1 MATAAATPTH
11 PNPEPATTTTNN
23 TTTSYS
29 QLEDQEPQDSSF
41 FSSVYTAAQQAA
53 NNIMN
58 GAERQDSTTRH
69 DSPTTISDNANVNKT
84 SSSSSSPAVV
94 APSHSHTHTPPISPV
109 APAAA
114 APIETLGQGD
124 LSLAQLGL
132 SRSRANTGSSSKH
145 KSPLAQGSHTSV
157 KSTSATT
164 AKSPTTP
171 NGRSRAGTETSEH
184 RRSLSPP
191 LAIPG
196 RIIDKV
202 KTELA
207 DIEDDHLP
215 VVKRL
220 RSQRLSRGGSSR
232 KRADSG
238 KDGKELEPTATTAT
252 VATTGPAAATPEDIT
267 PVNSAAASITG
278 FAYASK
284 KRNEEF
290 HAHFKSVPED
300 DFLLDDFSC
309 AYSREILVQ
318 GRMFVSERHICFFAN
333 ILGWQTHHV
342 IAFDEIVSLDKK
354 TTAGLFPN
362 GIVVQTLHSTYIYA
376 SFISR
381 DATFAFM
388 NTIWKQNSQGVAG
401 SDESDGDSDDGELDS
416 GISDNEAETAPTGT
430 AVVAST
436 EAGADASKWS
446 VPNLGPETHAPTSAN
461 YDPEAK
467 GEKLLCKEIVKA
479 PLGVVANL
487 LFGKENVLGAFL
499 KDNQKCWEVTPIK
512 SCVESKKREYSYIK
526 PLNNSLG
533 PKQTK
538 CQCVDTVE
546 AWDDSGAIN
555 VVTTTS
561 NHDVPSGNA
570 FTTKTRIIMT
580 WAANNQ
586 TQVMMSCWFDWTG
599 KSWIKSAIEKGG
611 NEGQM
616 AFASDLIPYLN
627 ERAKG
632 SGKGSK
638 PAAATA
644 VAVPVKKGHAKH
656 KSHHHHKTEADHE
669 ETSSSSAPP
678 PQTGG
683 ALHQF
688 AETWSQIPVLGSLP
702 LPIVGAVLGGI
713 WVLWFIIGLFRGH
726 HTTTHKFDFAG
737 LSDAK
742 KLEIFVMEEE
752 YELWHWIDERVGK
765 SQRTPGRFFVP
776 FEGANPKMVD
786 FSKPKTAAA
795 GGADAAEDM
804 TQADLEE
811 AIRDSEA
818 NLQQLRDIK
827 ASML

>member
-1 MATAAATPTH
+1 MATAAAPTQPSELATP
-11 PNPEPATTTTNN
+11 TTTTHTNHDDHE
-23 TTTSYS
+23 
-29 QLEDQEPQDSSF
+29 QPQDSSF

-58 GAERQDSTTRH
+58 GAERQDSSNSNSNRY
-69 DSPTTISDNANVNKT
+69 DSPTDNANVNKT
-84 SSSSSSPAVV
+84 SPSSSSSPAV
-94 APSHSHTHTPPISPV
+94 ANTNTPPISPV
-109 APAAA
+109 APAPA

-145 KSPLAQGSHTSV
+145 KSSLAQESRTSV
-157 KSTSATT
+157 KSTS

-171 NGRSRAGTETSEH
+171 NGRSRAGTTDSSDH

-238 KDGKELEPTATTAT
+238 KEGKDLEPTPTSATTSAAAT
-252 VATTGPAAATPEDIT
+252 SAGAAAATPEDIT
-267 PVNSAAASITG
+267 PVTSAAASITG

-416 GISDNEAETAPTGT
+416 GISDNEADSAPSGV
-430 AVVAST
+430 AVAVSSD
-436 EAGADASKWS
+436 AGADASKWS
-446 VPNLGPETHAPTSAN
+446 VPNLGPETHAPTSPN

-546 AWDDSGAIN
+546 AWDDSSAIN

-632 SGKGSK
+632 SGKSSK
-638 PAAATA
+638 PATGATA
-644 VAVPVKKGHAKH
+644 VAVPIKKGHAKH
-656 KSHHHHKTEADHE
+656 HKSHHSHKSEADHE
-669 ETSSSSAPP
+669 EASSSSGAPP
-678 PQTGG
+678 QQTGG

-713 WVLWFIIGLFRGH
+713 WVLWFIVGLFRGH

-795 GGADAAEDM
+795 GGADAAEDLS
-804 TQADLEE
+804 QADLEE

>member
-1 MATAAATPTH
+1 MATGATSTHQPEGRHKPQHQPPTY
-11 PNPEPATTTTNN
+11 NN
-23 TTTSYS
+23 A
-29 QLEDQEPQDSSF
+29 EDARSRKTSSF
-41 FSSVYTAAQQAA
+41 FSSVYTAGQQAA
-53 NNIMN
+53 QPIYMKR
-58 GAERQDSTTRH
+58 GPKRQDKPPADTTLPPLFSNNAKRKQNLLPSLPSSRPRSALQH
-69 DSPTTISDNANVNKT
+69 KQHRPSP
-84 SSSSSSPAVV
+84 PA
-94 APSHSHTHTPPISPV
+94 

-114 APIETLGQGD
+114 ALPSKTLGQGD

-157 KSTSATT
+157 KST
-164 AKSPTTP
+164 KSPSTP
-171 NGRSRAGTETSEH
+171 NGRSRAATETSEH

-232 KRADSG
+232 KRADSA
-238 KDGKELEPTATTAT
+238 KELEPTPTTAT
-252 VATTGPAAATPEDIT
+252 VANTAATPEDIT
-267 PVNSAAASITG
+267 PVTSAAASITG

-416 GISDNEAETAPTGT
+416 GISDNEAENRRPPGL
-430 AVVAST
+430 AVVASA

-446 VPNLGPETHAPTSAN
+446 VPNLGPETHAPTSPG

-499 KDNQKCWEVTPIK
+499 KDNQKCWDVTPIK
-512 SCVESKKREYSYIK
+512 SCVESKKREYSYVK

-538 CQCVDTVE
+538 CQCVDNVE
-546 AWDDSGAIN
+546 AWDDTGAIN

-611 NEGQM
+611 NDGQM
-616 AFASDLIPYLN
+616 AFAADLIPYLN

-632 SGKGSK
+632 SGKSAK
-638 PAAATA
+638 PVTATA
-644 VAVPVKKGHAKH
+644 VAVPTKKGHAKH
-656 KSHHHHKTEADHE
+656 KSHHHKVEAAHE
-669 ETSSSSAPP
+669 EASSSSAPP

-688 AETWSQIPVLGSLP
+688 AETWSQIPILGSLP

-786 FSKPKTAAA
+786 FSKSKTAAA
-795 GGADAAEDM
+795 GGGDNAEDM

>member
-1 MATAAATPTH
+1 MATAA
-11 PNPEPATTTTNN
+11 
-23 TTTSYS
+23 TTSTQASSSANTNALQPSSYS
-29 QLEDQEPQDSSF
+29 HDDPEPQDSSF
-41 FSSVYTAAQQAA
+41 FSSVYSAAQQAA

-58 GAERQDSTTRH
+58 SAERQDSTDPPTH
-69 DSPTTISDNANVNKT
+69 NNANVVNHSSSPTTS
-84 SSSSSSPAVV
+84 
-94 APSHSHTHTPPISPV
+94 APSHSATNTPPRSPTG
-109 APAAA
+109 PA

-145 KSPLAQGSHTSV
+145 KSPLAQSSHTSV
-157 KSTSATT
+157 KHRDQR
-164 AKSPTTP
+164 TP
-171 NGRSRAGTETSEH
+171 PIA
-184 RRSLSPP
+184 LAVASPP
-191 LAIPG
+191 GPHHRQG
-196 RIIDKV
+196 QN
-202 KTELA
+202 ELA
-207 DIEDDHLP
+207 DIEDDRLP

-232 KRADSG
+232 KRADSS
-238 KDGKELEPTATTAT
+238 KDLEPTPTTAT
-252 VATTGPAAATPEDIT
+252 VASTAAGTPEDIT
-267 PVNSAAASITG
+267 PVTSAAASITG

-416 GISDNEAETAPTGT
+416 GISDNEADTEPSGA
-430 AVVAST
+430 ALSAAS
-436 EAGADASKWS
+436 EAGAAASKWS
-446 VPNLGPETHAPTSAN
+446 VPNLGPETHAPTSPG

-479 PLGVVANL
+479 PLGVVANM
-487 LFGKENVLGAFL
+487 LFGSENVLGQFL
-499 KDNQKCWEVTPIK
+499 KDNQKCWDVTPIK
-512 SCVESKKREYSYIK
+512 SCIETKKREYSYIK

-546 AWDDSGAIN
+546 AWDDQGAIN
-555 VVTTTS
+555 VITTTS

-570 FTTKTRIIMT
+570 FTTKTRIIIT

-611 NEGQM
+611 NDGQM
-616 AFASDLIPYLN
+616 AFAADLIPFLN
-627 ERAKG
+627 ERCKG
-632 SGKGSK
+632 SGKPSK
-638 PAAATA
+638 GAVAATSA
-644 VAVPVKKGHAKH
+644 APKKGHAKH
-656 KSHHHHKTEADHE
+656 KSHHHHKAEAEHE
-669 ETSSSSAPP
+669 ETTSSSAPP

-713 WVLWFIIGLFRGH
+713 WVLWFVVGMFRGH

-776 FEGANPKMVD
+776 FEGANPKLVD

-795 GGADAAEDM
+795 GGDNAEDM
-804 TQADLEE
+804 TEADLEE

>member
-1 MATAAATPTH
+1 MATAATST
-11 PNPEPATTTTNN
+11 PNPEPATNPNTSTTYNN
-23 TTTSYS
+23 A
-29 QLEDQEPQDSSF
+29 EDAEPQDSSF

-58 GAERQDSTTRH
+58 GAERQDNHPRH
-69 DSPTTISDNANVNKT
+69 DSPTTISDNANVNK
-84 SSSSSSPAVV
+84 SSSSSPAV
-94 APSHSHTHTPPISPV
+94 APSHSNTNTPPISPA

-157 KSTSATT
+157 KST
-164 AKSPTTP
+164 KSPSTP
-171 NGRSRAGTETSEH
+171 NGRSRAATETSEH

-232 KRADSG
+232 KRADSA
-238 KDGKELEPTATTAT
+238 KELEPTPTTAT
-252 VATTGPAAATPEDIT
+252 VANTAATPEDIT
-267 PVNSAAASITG
+267 PVTSAAASITG

-416 GISDNEAETAPTGT
+416 GISDNEAETAATGA
-430 AVVAST
+430 AVVASA

-446 VPNLGPETHAPTSAN
+446 VPNLGPETHAPTSPG

-499 KDNQKCWEVTPIK
+499 KDNQKCWDVTPIK
-512 SCVESKKREYSYIK
+512 SCVESKKREYSYVK

-538 CQCVDTVE
+538 CQCVDNVE
-546 AWDDSGAIN
+546 AWDDTGAIN

-611 NEGQM
+611 NDGQM
-616 AFASDLIPYLN
+616 AFAADLIPYLN

-632 SGKGSK
+632 SGKSAK
-638 PAAATA
+638 PVTATA
-644 VAVPVKKGHAKH
+644 VAVPTKKGHAKH
-656 KSHHHHKTEADHE
+656 KSHHHKVEAAHE
-669 ETSSSSAPP
+669 EASSSSAPP

-688 AETWSQIPVLGSLP
+688 AETWSQIPILGSLP

-786 FSKPKTAAA
+786 FSKSKTAAA
-795 GGADAAEDM
+795 GGGDNAEDM

>member
-1 MATAAATPTH
+1 MATAATS
-11 PNPEPATTTTNN
+11 
-23 TTTSYS
+23 TTSNP
-29 QLEDQEPQDSSF
+29 QLHQDPEDQTDSSF

-58 GAERQDSTTRH
+58 GAERQDSRTAT
-69 DSPTTISDNANVNKT
+69 DSPTTISDHPNVNT
-84 SSSSSSPAVV
+84 SSSPPTVGSA
-94 APSHSHTHTPPISPV
+94 TNTPPISPA
-109 APAAA
+109 APA

-132 SRSRANTGSSSKH
+132 SRSRANTGSSKV
-145 KSPLAQGSHTSV
+145 KSSATQGSHTSV
-157 KSTSATT
+157 KSTR
-164 AKSPTTP
+164 SPSTP

-191 LAIPG
+191 IAIPY

-232 KRADSG
+232 KRADSA
-238 KDGKELEPTATTAT
+238 KDLEPTTTAASVT
-252 VATTGPAAATPEDIT
+252 TAVAGTPEDIT
-267 PVNSAAASITG
+267 PTTSNAASITG

-381 DATFAFM
+381 DATYAFM

-416 GISDNEAETAPTGT
+416 GISDNEADTAPSGT
-430 AVVAST
+430 AVAASA
-436 EAGADASKWS
+436 EAGSDASKWG
-446 VPNLGPETHAPTSAN
+446 VPNLGPETHAATSPN

-499 KDNQKCWEVTPIK
+499 KDNQKCWDVAPIK
-512 SCVESKKREYSYIK
+512 SCIETKKREYSYMK

-546 AWDDSGAIN
+546 NWDDSANIN

-570 FTTKTRIIMT
+570 FTTKTRIILS

-586 TQVMMSCWFDWTG
+586 TQIMMSCWFDWTG

-611 NEGQM
+611 NDGQI
-616 AFASDLIPYLN
+616 AFAGDLVPYLN
-627 ERAKG
+627 DRAKG
-632 SGKGSK
+632 SGKSSA
-638 PAAATA
+638 PATAAASA
-644 VAVPVKKGHAKH
+644 PSKKGHHKH
-656 KSHHHHKTEADHE
+656 KSHAHKAEAE
-669 ETSSSSAPP
+669 PETTSSSSAPP
-678 PQTGG
+678 QQTG

-713 WVLWFIIGLFRGH
+713 WVLWFIIGFFRGG

-786 FSKPKTAAA
+786 FTKPKTAAA
-795 GGADAAEDM
+795 GGGDNAEDL
-804 TQADLEE
+804 TNAELEE
-811 AIRDSEA
+811 AIRDQEA

-827 ASML
+827 ASLL

>member
-1 MATAAATPTH
+1 MATT
-11 PNPEPATTTTNN
+11 PAT
-23 TTTSYS
+23 
-29 QLEDQEPQDSSF
+29 DQPSDPDSSF
-41 FSSVYTAAQQAA
+41 FSSVYSAAQQAA
-53 NNIMN
+53 NNIMSS
-58 GAERQDSTTRH
+58 AERHDVP
-69 DSPTTISDNANVNKT
+69 DSPDTNAKSP
-84 SSSSSSPAVV
+84 SSS
-94 APSHSHTHTPPISPV
+94 APSQTPQPASP
-109 APAAA
+109 

-132 SRSRANTGSSSKH
+132 SRSRANTGSSKH
-145 KSPLAQGSHTSV
+145 KATSHTSV
-157 KSTSATT
+157 KS
-164 AKSPTTP
+164 TP
-171 NGRSRAGTETSEH
+171 NGRSRAGTESSDH

-232 KRADSG
+232 KRNDS
-238 KDGKELEPTATTAT
+238 LEPTQTQTT
-252 VATTGPAAATPEDIT
+252 VSPEDIT
-267 PVNSAAASITG
+267 PVTSAAASITG

-290 HAHFKSVPED
+290 HAHFKAVPED

-388 NTIWKQNSQGVAG
+388 NTIWKQNAQGVAG
-401 SDESDGDSDDGELDS
+401 SDESDGDTDDGELDS
-416 GISDNEAETAPTGT
+416 GISDNEAETAPSG
-430 AVVAST
+430 AAAAASAD
-436 EAGADASKWS
+436 AGADASKWS
-446 VPNLGPETHAPTSAN
+446 VPNLGPETHAPTQPG

-467 GEKLLCKEIVKA
+467 GEKLLCKEVVKA

-487 LFGKENVLGAFL
+487 LFGKENILGAFL
-499 KDNQKCWEVTPIK
+499 KDNQKCWDVTPIK
-512 SCVESKKREYSYIK
+512 SCVETKKREYSYIK

-546 AWDDSGAIN
+546 AWDDQGAIN

-580 WAANNQ
+580 WAANNH

-611 NEGQM
+611 NDGQM
-616 AFASDLIPYLN
+616 AFAADLIPYLN
-627 ERAKG
+627 EHVKG
-632 SGKGSK
+632 SGKASR
-638 PAAATA
+638 PAAA
-644 VAVPVKKGHAKH
+644 AVPAKKGHAKH
-656 KSHHHHKTEADHE
+656 KSHHHHKAEAAPAE
-669 ETSSSSAPP
+669 VPSSAPP
-678 PQTGG
+678 QQSGG

-702 LPIVGAVLGGI
+702 LPIVGAVLGGV
-713 WVLWFIIGLFRGH
+713 WVLWFIVGLFRSG

-786 FSKPKTAAA
+786 FSKPRTAAA
-795 GGADAAEDM
+795 GGADNAEDLDE
-804 TQADLEE
+804 AELED
-811 AIRDSEA
+811 AIRESEA

-827 ASML
+827 ASLL